1 MTSSWSLFDLIATI
15 LTSIVG
21 MIMGISYFLK
31 KKEDEDEDGAVR
43 AAAENAGKEDEN
55 RPKASKFF
63 GLIPMIASIV
73 IFLFTQDLTAPMT
86 VFDKWSILFALLC
99 IGNGALAY
107 FTRSEKA
114 EEEENAAV

>member
-1 MTSSWSLFDLIATI
+1 
-15 LTSIVG
+15 
-21 MIMGISYFLK
+21 
-31 KKEDEDEDGAVR
+31 
-43 AAAENAGKEDEN
+43 
-55 RPKASKFF
+55 
-63 GLIPMIASIV
+63 MIASIV

-114 EEEENAAV
+114 EEEETTAV